1 MSHDHIVPFEGIILD
16 HDFWPLPA
24 LVSLWMQ
31 NGTLNEYLKREFSQL
46 SDRRKLNLV
55 CVQLSHCQF
64 VLIHDSRYS
73 RWLLVLVI
81 VRTVDGYR
89 DGTVLTVVH

>member
-1 MSHDHIVPFEGIILD
+1 
-16 HDFWPLPA
+16 
-24 LVSLWMQ
+24 MQ